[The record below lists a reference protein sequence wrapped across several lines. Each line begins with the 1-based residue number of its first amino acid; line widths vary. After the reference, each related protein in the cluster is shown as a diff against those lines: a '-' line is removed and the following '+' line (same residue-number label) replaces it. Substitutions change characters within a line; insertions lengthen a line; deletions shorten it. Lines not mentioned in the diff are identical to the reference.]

1 MKLARVTLENFR
13 GIRHLELPLDSHM
26 NILVGENAAGKTSLL
41 DGIAIGLAAITQRF
55 PGVGGIGFKKGDL
68 QRFTPDRTQPNLL
81 GEEQPLRWLN
91 RPYMRVELESI
102 DGIAWDR
109 TERRDQTQHT
119 RQELP
124 KLLGLKR
131 LQERIDPLIEAIE
144 ADSAAAV
151 ELPVLV
157 YYGTE
162 RAVLNLPQRMRNL
175 RKEFTRYSALEN
187 SPRATTNYKGVLE
200 WFIAQENGELREQRR
215 RKDWDYR
222 LPALEAVRRAI
233 EKIIPGGRDPHT
245 ETNPPRFL
253 ITLEVEAG
261 RPETLYLAQLS
272 DGYRA
277 LLALVMDLARR
288 MAQANPH
295 CGADAINSEAIV
307 LIDEVDLH
315 LHPRWQQRVLVD
327 LNNTFPNAQFI
338 VTTHSP
344 QVLTSIHPEQ
354 IVRLKRS
361 EEGIVAERAQSSYG
375 AESGRLLE
383 EIMDVDRR
391 PPAETN
397 EFTKILMDYLALIK
411 DGQGEGGDAQALRCQ
426 LDELSPQDPALLR
439 ADMEI
444 RRRKLLGK

>member
-1 MKLARVTLENFR
+1 MKLARVALENFR

-68 QRFTPDRTQPNLL
+68 QRFTPDRTQPNLF

-175 RKEFTRYSALEN
+175 RKEFTRYSASDHPGGGGGQTRNPL
-187 SPRATTNYKGVLE
+187 PRST
-200 WFIAQENGELREQRR
+200 QRR
-215 RKDWDYR
+215 
-222 LPALEAVRRAI
+222 LPRPAGPRDGSGSAHG
-233 EKIIPGGRDPHT
+233 PG
-245 ETNPPRFL
+245 
-253 ITLEVEAG
+253 
-261 RPETLYLAQLS
+261 
-272 DGYRA
+272 
-277 LLALVMDLARR
+277 
-288 MAQANPH
+288 
-295 CGADAINSEAIV
+295 
-307 LIDEVDLH
+307 
-315 LHPRWQQRVLVD
+315 
-327 LNNTFPNAQFI
+327 
-338 VTTHSP
+338 
-344 QVLTSIHPEQ
+344 
-354 IVRLKRS
+354 
-361 EEGIVAERAQSSYG
+361 QSS
-375 AESGRLLE
+375 
-383 EIMDVDRR
+383 
-391 PPAETN
+391 
-397 EFTKILMDYLALIK
+397 
-411 DGQGEGGDAQALRCQ
+411 LRCRCHK
-426 LDELSPQDPALLR
+426 LR
-439 ADMEI
+439 SHRAY
-444 RRRKLLGK
+444 